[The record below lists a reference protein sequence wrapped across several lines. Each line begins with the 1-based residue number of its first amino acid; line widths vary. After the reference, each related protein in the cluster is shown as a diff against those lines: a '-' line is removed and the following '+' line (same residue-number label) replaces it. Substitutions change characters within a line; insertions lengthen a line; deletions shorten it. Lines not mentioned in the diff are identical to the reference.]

1 LFWIKLHSKI
11 LLIALSNLLCLQ
23 VFSQDTEQ
31 PYSKMENL
39 VGLNF
44 NTNGGFLGGVMGQV
58 GIKKADRSYHAIGL
72 EIVNVKHHREIKVNS
87 VITGNSFIFGKQ
99 NYLFSIR
106 PHYGVQWVCF
116 PATRDD
122 GVQVNLNLSGGFS
135 IGLVKPYYIKYD
147 YSRSN
152 NLSLI
157 REEPFDPALHRD
169 GNKIVGHGNSLRG
182 FGDSKIT
189 PGLHL
194 KGSVLFYFGNYGR
207 RISGLEAGGLVEGF
221 FHKGTNGL
229 DVNRV
234 NIIPFTQNKWL
245 FTSLY
250 LNIFFGWRN

>member
-1 LFWIKLHSKI
+1 MFPALVTLVIQNTYAQDNEV
-11 LLIALSNLLCLQ
+11 ALSK
-23 VFSQDTEQ
+23 TE
-31 PYSKMENL
+31 KL
-39 VGLNF
+39 IGINF
-44 NTNGGFLGGVMGQV
+44 NTNGGFIGGVMGQV
-58 GIKKADRSYHAIGL
+58 GIRKGDLSYHAIGL
-72 EIVNVKHHREIKVNS
+72 EIVNVKHNREVKENS

-135 IGLVKPYYIKYD
+135 IGVIKPYYIKFD

-152 NLSLI
+152 DLSLVK
-157 REEPFDPALHRD
+157 EEAFDPDKHRD

-182 FGDSKIT
+182 FGNSQIT

-207 RISGLEAGGLVEGF
+207 RITGLEAGGMLEGF
-221 FHKGTNGL
+221 FHNGSNGL

-234 NIIPFTQNKWL
+234 NIIPFTKNNWL
-245 FTSLY
+245 YTSLY
-250 LNIFFGWRN
+250 LNIFFGWRK